1 MAARSAEGGLVVTK
15 RESVRTESAPQA
27 GFSPGMA
34 SRWVQVSAP
43 REGVLIEIEVIGWI
57 PD

>member
-1 MAARSAEGGLVVTK
+1 MTK
-15 RESVRTESAPQA
+15 RESVRTESAPQL
-27 GFSPGMA
+27 GVSPGMA

-43 REGVLIEIEVIGWI
+43 REGVLVEIEVIGWI